1 MDLVREIPQADM
13 PTATNVLSGAPPS
26 LLEALRVFWI
36 GAAAGL
42 VQGNVRN
49 RSMMIHPSQRTLP
62 HADYH
67 QLVLS
72 VKSLWTSILEADED
86 DPDHQELVRAFRT
99 TYSDLARTAN
109 ACLHSTSW
117 SPGCA
122 TQYARQS

>member
-1 MDLVREIPQADM
+1 VVEARPGTTRSPSPGELPERRAEELPERHTASQGKSLSAD
-13 PTATNVLSGAPPS
+13 S
-26 LLEALRVFWI
+26 
-36 GAAAGL
+36 
-42 VQGNVRN
+42 
-49 RSMMIHPSQRTLP
+49 SMMIHPSQRTLP

-67 QLVLS
+67 QWVLS

>member
-62 HADYH
+62 HAVR
-67 QLVLS
+67 LVKCS
-72 VKSLWTSILEADED
+72 GPTVVMNFG
-86 DPDHQELVRAFRT
+86 PGLV
-99 TYSDLARTAN
+99 
-109 ACLHSTSW
+109 
-117 SPGCA
+117 G
-122 TQYARQS
+122 